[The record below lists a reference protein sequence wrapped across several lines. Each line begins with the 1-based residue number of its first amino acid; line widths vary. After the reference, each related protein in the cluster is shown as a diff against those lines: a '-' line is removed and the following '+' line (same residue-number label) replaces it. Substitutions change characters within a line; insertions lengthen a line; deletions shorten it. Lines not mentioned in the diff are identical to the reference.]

1 MLKPFKTGKKQQT
14 TGPKQETNGGSAVGG
29 YGVFDLSEDEGEEDE
44 EGVDAATPKA
54 IEQPQEKEGGK
65 KDRSCSEA
73 GDNTTE
79 STTGDDGTAE
89 VTSSGETGEE
99 DSGMDDENKMTANEY
114 ITEARP
120 EDGGNGI
127 LSR

>member
-1 MLKPFKTGKKQQT
+1 MTGS
-14 TGPKQETNGGSAVGG
+14 KQETNGGAAVDR
-29 YGVFDLSEDEGEEDE
+29 YGMEDRSEDEDEEDK
-44 EGVDAATPKA
+44 EGVGAATPQA
-54 IEQPQEKEGGK
+54 IEQPQEEEGGEE
-65 KDRSCSEA
+65 KDRPRSEV

-114 ITEARP
+114 IIEARP